1 MMCTDY
7 TYNLLKKDFEA
18 NKQIVLFVGAG
29 INYSTGHQILWNDVM
44 EYLFKN
50 VLSSITFANG
60 FTAEETRLLQKLFE
74 QTDCPEI
81 PTDLKKYVSEE
92 FPNIV
97 KAYIVKKNL
106 GLKYIPIIQDFI
118 YRN

>member
-29 INYSTGHQILWNDVM
+29 INYSIGHQILWNDVM

-50 VLSSITFANG
+50 VLSSITSANVLC
-60 FTAEETRLLQKLFE
+60 ETSYSF
-74 QTDCPEI
+74 CS
-81 PTDLKKYVSEE
+81 V
-92 FPNIV
+92 
-97 KAYIVKKNL
+97 L
-106 GLKYIPIIQDFI
+106 GTKG
-118 YRN
+118 